1 MKVTVIGAGNVGA
14 SCADYL
20 AQRNFLSE
28 LVLLDIKENFAEGKA
43 MDLNQ
48 TAVYNHFYTTI
59 KGVTNDYPAT
69 AGSDV
74 VVITSGIARK
84 PGMTR
89 EELIATNAGI
99 VKEVVLKALIHSP
112 DAFFIIV
119 SNPLDTMTY
128 LAYKTLGIPRNKVFG
143 MGGALDSARFKYYLS
158 QALQKSPSDISALV
172 VGAHSDT
179 GMIPLIRWA
188 TYNGVPVSCYLSEQ
202 EMEDIVQKTKVGGA
216 TLTQLLGTSAWYG
229 PGAAVA
235 HVVQSIL
242 CNHHVIIPS
251 SVYLEGEY
259 GLQDVC
265 IGVPS
270 LISKNGIDSIKE
282 IDLNEAELQQ
292 MRDVSA
298 SLQAINSR
306 LFDNP

>member
-1 MKVTVIGAGNVGA
+1 MKVTIIGAGNVGA

-28 LVLLDIKENFAEGKA
+28 LVLLDVRENYAEGKA

-48 TAVYNHFYTTI
+48 TAVYNQFYTTI
-59 KGVTNDYPAT
+59 KGVTHDYLQT
-69 AGSDV
+69 AESDV
-74 VVITSGIARK
+74 IVVTSGIARK

-89 EELIATNAGI
+89 EELLATNANI
-99 VKEVVLKALIHSP
+99 VKDVVLKAYEQSP
-112 DAFFIIV
+112 NAIFIIV
-119 SNPLDTMTY
+119 ANPLDAMTY
-128 LAYKTLGIPRNKVFG
+128 LAFKTLNLPRGRVLG

-158 QALQKSPSDISALV
+158 QALGKSAADISALV

-188 TYNGVPVSCYLSEQ
+188 TYNGVPVSNYLNEAQ
-202 EMEDIVQKTKVGGA
+202 MEEVVQKTKVGGA

-242 CNHHVIIPS
+242 CNHHIIIPS
-251 SVYLEGEY
+251 SIYLDGEY
-259 GLQDVC
+259 GLEDVC
-265 IGVPS
+265 IGVPC
-270 LISKNGIDSIKE
+270 LISRNGIERIQE
-282 IDLNEAELQQ
+282 IALNEDEMQQ
-292 MRDVSA
+292 MQKV
-298 SLQAINSR
+298 AIE
-306 LFDNP
+306 LKELTGLL

>member
-1 MKVTVIGAGNVGA
+1 VKVTVIGAGNVGA

-28 LVLLDIKENFAEGKA
+28 IVLLDVKENVAEGKA

-48 TAVYNHFYTTI
+48 TAVYNQFYTTI
-59 KGVTNDYPAT
+59 IGVTDDYAVS

-89 EELIATNAGI
+89 EELLATNAAI
-99 VKEVVLKALIHSP
+99 VKSVVMQAYAQSP
-112 DAFFIIV
+112 EAIFIIV
-119 SNPLDTMTY
+119 ANPLDAMTY
-128 LAYKTLGIPRNKVFG
+128 LAFKTLKIARGRVFG

-158 QALQKSPSDISALV
+158 QALAKSAADISALV

-188 TYNGVPVSCYLSEQ
+188 TYNGVPVSNYLSLQ
-202 EMEDIVQKTKVGGA
+202 QMEDVVQRTKVGGA
-216 TLTQLLGTSAWYG
+216 TLTQLLGTSAWFG

-235 HVVQSIL
+235 HVVQSIM
-242 CNHHVIIPS
+242 CDHCIIVPS
-251 SVYLEGEY
+251 SIYLDGEY
-259 GLQDVC
+259 GLNDVC
-265 IGVPS
+265 IGVPC
-270 LISKNGIDSIKE
+270 LIGRNGIEHIQE
-282 IDLNEAELQQ
+282 IGLNDDEMLQMSQVAQELKQLN
-292 MRDVSA
+292 A
-298 SLQAINSR
+298 LLN
-306 LFDNP
+306 